1 MITDNGL
8 LRPRVLLVAGPN
20 GAGKTTV
27 TERGLAHEW
36 FDGCEYINP
45 DYIARDTYGDWNSI
59 TAVKQAADEAQRRR
73 ECCIEERRSLAFESV
88 FSGADKVDFVRR
100 AIREGFFTRLFFV
113 GTDDPSINASRVA
126 RRVMQGGH
134 DVPIPKIIARYVKSI
149 ANCAAV
155 AREVD
160 RLYLYDNSVDG
171 ADATLVLRAARGVIV
186 KMYRE
191 PPGWMAPIVE
201 ELETV

>member
-1 MITDNGL
+1 MMEDIE

-45 DYIARDTYGDWNSI
+45 DYIARDTYGDWNSA
-59 TAVKQAADEAQRRR
+59 TAVVQAADEAQRRR
-73 ECCIEERRSLAFESV
+73 ESCIAERRSLAFESV

-100 AIREGFFTRLFFV
+100 AIGLGFFTRLFFV
-113 GTDDPSINASRVA
+113 VTNDPAINAARVA

-134 DVPIPKIIARYVKSI
+134 DVPIPKIIARYYKSI

-171 ADATLVLRAARGVIV
+171 ADATLVLRAARGAIV

-191 PPGWMAPIVE
+191 PPEWMAPIVD
-201 ELETV
+201 ELD

>member
-1 MITDNGL
+1 MMEDIE

-45 DYIARDTYGDWNSI
+45 DYIARDTYGDWNSA
-59 TAVKQAADEAQRRR
+59 TAVVQAADEAQRRR
-73 ECCIEERRSLAFESV
+73 ESCIAERRSLAFESV

-100 AIREGFFTRLFFV
+100 AIGLGFFTRLFFV
-113 GTDDPSINASRVA
+113 VTNDPAINAARVA

-134 DVPIPKIIARYVKSI
+134 DVPIPKIIARYYKSI

-155 AREVD
+155 ACEVD

-171 ADATLVLRAARGVIV
+171 ADATLVLRAARGAIV

-191 PPGWMAPIVE
+191 PPEWMAPIVD
-201 ELETV
+201 ELD

>member
-1 MITDNGL
+1 MAEIE

-36 FDGCEYINP
+36 FDGCEYVNP
-45 DYIARDTYGDWNSI
+45 DYIARDIYGDWNSA
-59 TAVKQAADEAQRRR
+59 TAVKQAVDEAQRRR
-73 ECCIEERRSLAFESV
+73 ESCIAERRSLAFESV
-88 FSGADKVDFVRR
+88 FSGADKVDFIRR
-100 AIREGFFTRLFFV
+100 AIRQGFFTRLFFV
-113 GTDDPSINASRVA
+113 GTADPAINAARVA

-134 DVPIPKIIARYVKSI
+134 DVPIPKIIARYVKSV

-171 ADATLVLRAARGVIV
+171 AEATLVLRAAGGVIV

-191 PPGWMAPIVE
+191 PPEWMVPIVDV
-201 ELETV
+201 LDAG

>member
-1 MITDNGL
+1 MTMTEFE

-36 FDGCEYINP
+36 FGGCEYVNP
-45 DYIARDTYGDWNSI
+45 DFIARDTYGDWNSA

-73 ECCIEERRSLAFESV
+73 ENCIAERRSLAFESV
-88 FSGADKVDFVRR
+88 FSGSDKVDFIRR
-100 AIREGFFTRLFFV
+100 ALNLGFFTRLFFV
-113 GTDDPSINASRVA
+113 GTADPAINAGRVA

-134 DVPIPKIIARYVKSI
+134 DVPIPKIIGRYYKSI

-171 ADATLVLRAARGVIV
+171 ADATLVLRASRGAII
-186 KMYRE
+186 KMYRQ
-191 PPGWMAPIVE
+191 PPGWMAPIVDV
-201 ELETV
+201 LE

>member
-1 MITDNGL
+1 MDNGV

-36 FDGCEYINP
+36 FDGCEYVNP
-45 DYIARDTYGDWNSI
+45 DYIARDTFGDWNSVA
-59 TAVKQAADEAQRRR
+59 AVKQAADEAQRRR
-73 ECCIEERRSLAFESV
+73 ERCIDERRSLAFESV

-113 GTDDPSINASRVA
+113 GTDDPAINAGRVA

-134 DVPIPKIIARYVKSI
+134 DVPIPKIISRYVKSI
-149 ANCAAV
+149 ANCAEV
-155 AREVD
+155 ACEVD
-160 RLYLYDNSVDG
+160 RLYLYDNSVEG
-171 ADATLVLRAARGVIV
+171 ADAMLVLRASRGVII
-186 KMYRE
+186 KMYRD
-191 PPGWMAPIVE
+191 PPGWMAPIVDL
-201 ELETV
+201 LETA

>member
-1 MITDNGL
+1 MMPNEQ
-8 LRPRVLLVAGPN
+8 PRLLLVAGPN

-36 FDGCEYINP
+36 FAGCEYVNP
-45 DYIARDTYGDWNSI
+45 DFIARDEFGDWNSP
-59 TAVKQAADEAQRRR
+59 QAIVRAANLAQKRR
-73 ECCIEERRSLAFESV
+73 EHCLEEHRSLAFESV

-100 AIREGFFTRLFFV
+100 AQAAGFFARVFFV
-113 GTDDPSINASRVA
+113 ATVDPSINAARVA

-134 DVPIPKIIARYVKSI
+134 DVPIQKIISRHFRSI
-149 ANCAAV
+149 ANCALI

-171 ADATLVLRAARGVIV
+171 EQATLVLRASKGKVL
-186 KMYRE
+186 KQYCQLPE
-191 PPGWMAPIVE
+191 WMEPIVE
-201 ELETV
+201 ALDHS

>member
-1 MITDNGL
+1 MVGSD

-36 FDGCEYINP
+36 FDDCEYVNP
-45 DYIARDTYGDWNSI
+45 DFIARDTYGDWNSV

-73 ECCIEERRSLAFESV
+73 EQCIEERRSLAFESV
-88 FSGADKVDFVRR
+88 FSGADKVDFIRR
-100 AIREGFFTRLFFV
+100 AIRFGFFTRMFFV
-113 GTDDPSINASRVA
+113 GTSDPAINAARVA

-134 DVPIPKIIARYVKSI
+134 DVPIPKIIGRYYKSI
-149 ANCAAV
+149 ANCAAL
-155 AREVD
+155 ACEVD

-171 ADATLVLRAARGVIV
+171 ADAVLVLRASRGLVTRI
-186 KMYRE
+186 YRE
-191 PPGWMAPIVE
+191 PSEWMEPIVDR
-201 ELETV
+201 LDRG

>member
-1 MITDNGL
+1 MVDMEL
-8 LRPRVLLVAGPN
+8 LLRVLLVAGPN

-36 FDGCEYINP
+36 FGGCEYVNP
-45 DYIARDTYGDWNSI
+45 DYIARDTYGDWNSV

-73 ECCIEERRSLAFESV
+73 EKCIEERRSLAFESV

-100 AIREGFFTRLFFV
+100 AIGLGFFTRLFFV
-113 GTDDPSINASRVA
+113 GTSDPAINAARVA

-134 DVPIPKIIARYVKSI
+134 DVPIPKIIGRYYKSI

-171 ADATLVLRAARGVIV
+171 ADAALVLRASRDGIV
-186 KMYRE
+186 KTYCS
-191 PPGWMAPIVE
+191 PPAWMAPIVE
-201 ELETV
+201 ALAEAGL

>member
-1 MITDNGL
+1 MAGTD

-36 FDGCEYINP
+36 FDGCEYVNP
-45 DYIARDTYGDWNSI
+45 DFIARDTYGDWNSA

-73 ECCIEERRSLAFESV
+73 EQCIEERHSLAFESV
-88 FSGADKVDFVRR
+88 FSGADKVDFIRS
-100 AIREGFFTRLFFV
+100 AIHLGFFIRLFFV
-113 GTDDPSINASRVA
+113 GTSDPAINAARVA

-134 DVPIPKIIARYVKSI
+134 DVPIPKIIGRYYKSI
-149 ANCAAV
+149 ANCAVV

-171 ADATLVLRAARGVIV
+171 EDAALVLRASRGVATRI
-186 KMYRE
+186 YRE
-191 PPGWMAPIVE
+191 PAEWMAPIIDR
-201 ELETV
+201 LDRG